1 MFFNQLRQLNNFLN
15 VVIYTIEVSWSYHL
29 FSWWILKEPLVLCF
43 AQSDLGSFTT
53 DSAGELDVFGHDGDT
68 LSVDSAQVGV
78 LKQTNK
84 IGLACFLKGHHGRAL
99 ETQIGLEVL
108 SDLTDQT
115 LEGQLADQQFGGF
128 LVTPDLTK
136 SHSTGPVTMRL
147 LDSTS
152 GWCTLASGLCGQ
164 LLTGSFSSG

>member
-1 MFFNQLRQLNNFLN
+1 MK
-15 VVIYTIEVSWSYHL
+15 WSFHL
-29 FSWWILKEPLVLCF
+29 LIWWLLKEPFVCLVL
-43 AQSDLGSFTT
+43 QRSGLGAFTT
-53 DSAGELDVFGHDGDT
+53 DSAGKLNVFGHDGDS
-68 LSVDSAQVGV
+68 LGVDGAQVGV

-84 IGLACFLKGHHGRAL
+84 IGLAGFLKGHHGRAL
-99 ETQIGLEVL
+99 ETQISLEVL

-115 LEGQLADQQFGGF
+115 LEGQLAYQQFCGF

-136 SHSTGPVTMRL
+136 SHSTGPVTMRF

-152 GWCTLASGLCGQ
+152 GRRALTSGLGGQ